1 MIPRAFRR
9 GALALVLAATFSLAA
24 PVFVPDAGTALAA
37 EKQTTR
43 KTTTSKT
50 TQKRTTSS
58 AKKSTTSSLKAKTS
72 TTTKKAASGTKAKTS
87 TKSSAKSSTKK
98 SAKSSAKSSTRSTS
112 KSAAKST
119 TRNTSKSSTRSASKT
134 TAKPAAKPAS
144 EKTALEKSKAES
156 QKADVERK
164 LNELAKSLSE
174 KEARQE
180 EAHQA
185 LKKADQAISDANKR
199 LRTLSAERRGVEN
212 RLAQLRR
219 DGRRVESE
227 LGETERKIG
236 QISRAQYLQMRRP
249 AWQSWINGVS
259 PGERTLETALLGY
272 LQVAQV
278 RAAHDLEKQQADIRQ
293 VADETRTR
301 SNELTRIQR
310 DEEKSR
316 TDLLAEKKERQ
327 EAAFSLKREIADTQ
341 AELDK
346 LRKDQARLG
355 SLVATIDARLEKERA
370 AEAAAARRAEEEA
383 AKKAHRPAKVTP
395 APSGTAFAK
404 LKGRLAKPVDGR
416 IAARFGTKRTGSAT
430 WQGIR
435 FRAPEGADVRAVA
448 AGTVVFADW
457 LRGYGNLIIVDHGGN
472 YLSVYANNDT
482 LLKNVGERVQQ
493 GETIG
498 AVGSSGGDDEPGLY
512 FELRHRGKPVNPS
525 PWLGV

>member
-112 KSAAKST
+112 KS
-119 TRNTSKSSTRSASKT
+119 
-134 TAKPAAKPAS
+134 AAKPAS

-278 RAAHDLEKQQADIRQ
+278 RAADDLEKQQADIRQ

-327 EAAFSLKREIADTQ
+327 EAASSLKREIADTQ

-383 AKKAHRPAKVTP
+383 AKKAQRPAKVTP

>member
-1 MIPRAFRR
+1 MRGILHITAEKALRLRVFHMIPRALRR
-9 GALALVLAATFSLAA
+9 GALALALAATFSLAA
-24 PVFVPDAGTALAA
+24 PVVTPDAGMAFAA
-37 EKQTTR
+37 EKSTAKRTT
-43 KTTTSKT
+43 KTPAKNTSKKSATSSKSTQKKTSAARNAKTSASASKKATNRSARSKTSSSQRSTTSKT
-50 TQKRTTSS
+50 S
-58 AKKSTTSSLKAKTS
+58 KTS
-72 TTTKKAASGTKAKTS
+72 KTTK
-87 TKSSAKSSTKK
+87 
-98 SAKSSAKSSTRSTS
+98 
-112 KSAAKST
+112 
-119 TRNTSKSSTRSASKT
+119 

-164 LNELAKSLSE
+164 LSELAKSLSE

-185 LKKADQAISDANKR
+185 LRKADQAISDANKR
-199 LRTLSAERRGVEN
+199 LRTLSSERRGVEN

-219 DGRRVESE
+219 DGRRVENE
-227 LGETERKIG
+227 LGEAERKIG
-236 QISRAQYLQMRRP
+236 QITRAQYLNMRRP
-249 AWQSWINGVS
+249 AWQSWLNGVS

-278 RAAHDLEKQQADIRQ
+278 RAADDLEKKQADIRQ
-293 VADETRTR
+293 VADETRSRR
-301 SNELTRIQR
+301 SELTRIAS

-316 TDLLAEKKERQ
+316 RELLAEKKDRQ
-327 EAAFSLKREIADTQ
+327 EAASSLKRDIASTQ

-355 SLVATIDARLEKERA
+355 NLVATIDARLEKERA
-370 AEAAAARRAEEEA
+370 AEAAAARRAEEA
-383 AKKAHRPAKVTP
+383 AKKAQKPAKVTP
-395 APSGTAFAK
+395 PPSGTAFAK
-404 LKGRLAKPVDGR
+404 LKGRLTKPVDGR
-416 IAARFGTKRTGSAT
+416 IAARFGSRRTGSAT
-430 WQGIR
+430 WQGLR

-472 YLSVYANNDT
+472 YMTVYANNDT

>member
-43 KTTTSKT
+43 ETTTSKT

-58 AKKSTTSSLKAKTS
+58 AKKSTTSSSKAKTS

-278 RAAHDLEKQQADIRQ
+278 RAADDLEKQQADIRQ

-327 EAAFSLKREIADTQ
+327 EAASSLKREIADTQ

-383 AKKAHRPAKVTP
+383 AKKAQRPAKVTP